1 MQVDGQKVDGRVKR
15 VLTEEHKRKMVEGR
29 KKYWETQKN
38 SPKIVAPK
46 KTVSSPVAPE
56 VIIPKRDMKIFGSVD
71 RDSKGKI
78 TSEFPAWYF
87 DQQKDELERGIAQD
101 KIALDQEAIPYPAKA
116 KFREKLAQREERLNK
131 INEETPKLK
140 GSESDAVYKMR
151 EEMGESI
158 GEAHFTFSQREKGL
172 ADPHEEV
179 RRMTEPI
186 IKVKNERQAEFIKEC
201 GIRIRDGKITRNE
214 AEKVYKIASKMLDQ
228 PTNIEYLR
236 RA

>member
-1 MQVDGQKVDGRVKR
+1 MQLDEEKDKR
-15 VLTEEHKRKMVEGR
+15 KRPMSDEHKKKLIEGR
-29 KKYWETQKN
+29 KKYWETKAN
-38 SPKIVAPK
+38 SPKVVVPK
-46 KTVSSPVAPE
+46 KTISSPVAPE

-101 KIALDQEAIPYPAKA
+101 EAALDQEAIPYPAKA
-116 KFREKLAQREERLNK
+116 KFREKLSQRKERLSK

-140 GSESDAVYKMR
+140 GSEEDSMMKIR
-151 EEMGESI
+151 GELGESI
-158 GEAHFTFSQREKGL
+158 GEAHFTRSQREKGL
-172 ADPHEEV
+172 ADAHEEV
-179 RRMTEPI
+179 RRMTEPV
-186 IKVKNERQAEFIKEC
+186 IKVKNEHQAEFIKNC
-201 GIRIRDGKITRNE
+201 GINIRDGKITRNE

-228 PTNIEYLR
+228 PTDIEYLR

>member
-1 MQVDGQKVDGRVKR
+1 MQVGEQKVDGRVKR
-15 VLTEEHKRKMVEGR
+15 VMSEDHKRKMVEGR

-38 SPKIVAPK
+38 SPKVVTPK

-101 KIALDQEAIPYPAKA
+101 EMALDQEAIPYPAKA
-116 KFREKLAQREERLNK
+116 KFREKLSQRKERLSK

-140 GSESDAVYKMR
+140 GSEEDSMIKMR
-151 EEMGESI
+151 GELGESI
-158 GEAHFTFSQREKGL
+158 GEAHFTRSQREKGL
-172 ADPHEEV
+172 ADAHEEV
-179 RRMTEPI
+179 RRMTEPV
-186 IKVKNERQAEFIKEC
+186 IKVKNEHQAEFIKNC
-201 GIRIRDGKITRNE
+201 GINIRNGKITRNE

-228 PTNIEYLR
+228 PTDIEYLR
-236 RA
+236 RD

>member
-1 MQVDGQKVDGRVKR
+1 MRT
-15 VLTEEHKRKMVEGR
+15 LTEEHKRKLKEGR
-29 KKYWETQKN
+29 ERRWKLKANPPELTT
-38 SPKIVAPK
+38 PKEIVSAPI
-46 KTVSSPVAPE
+46 APE
-56 VIIPKRDMKIFGSVD
+56 IIIPKKDTRIFGSVD

-140 GSESDAVYKMR
+140 GSEQDAISKIR
-151 EEMGESI
+151 EEWGEAI
-158 GEAHFTFSQREKGL
+158 GEAHFTRSQREKGL
-172 ADPHEEV
+172 ADAHEEV

-186 IKVKNERQAEFIKEC
+186 IKVTSQRQAEFINEC
-201 GIRIRDGKITRNE
+201 GIKIKDGKITRNE
-214 AEKVYKIASKMLDQ
+214 AEKVYKIASKLLEQ
-228 PTNIEYLR
+228 PTDIEYLR